1 MANWGYYNS
10 VEASLIDYLTT
21 SLSGYTDI
29 AGNSVSIY
37 SAGRDKSDW
46 NLPVITVDA
55 TSFNIQRFEI
65 GSVQK
70 IDAPVI
76 IIDIY
81 NLTKFDRLILAKLVT
96 DYVNSGWPYY
106 DYSDTVDNPDS
117 PTKVANG
124 RIRVQSFLENDK
136 VILGQ
141 NIDKFD
147 KFRHRISLSVEK
159 TGSGS

>member
-1 MANWGYYNS
+1 MNIRKIIREEMKPSFTES
-10 VEASLIDYLTT
+10 VYLIMSKDGKY
-21 SLSGYTDI
+21 
-29 AGNSVSIY
+29 
-37 SAGRDKSDW
+37 
-46 NLPVITVDA
+46 
-55 TSFNIQRFEI
+55 
-65 GSVQK
+65 
-70 IDAPVI
+70 